1 MSNKKTEKVER
12 SYHFLIDKEKSESV
26 FTKRDVI
33 NATGWSPS
41 TVNTYIS
48 KKWERFLEKTDS
60 GYLARGVSE
69 FELDQYIRLMSQ
81 KDSLSNE
88 PKRPSLLP
96 EVERLV
102 IKSREA
108 AIHGLDSY
116 NRPVTIFRTEGL
128 TVMMVIAWRS
138 LFHAIFEK
146 RRVNYFYTKNEDGT
160 PVIIDGEEKAWDLS
174 RCVKKY
180 FGGATTPV
188 SANLEFII
196 GLRNRIEHRYVPT
209 LDLHVAGECQAL
221 VLNYDELLVEEFSD
235 YYALRESLVF
245 PIQTSNLRS
254 SEQLEAV
261 KRFQGKQYD
270 DLRDYL
276 DEYRSSLADEIYQDS
291 RYSFRVYLIPK
302 IGNHQSSSD
311 IAFEFVKYDP
321 SNPDDMAAL
330 EKQVTLIR
338 ERQVPVAN
346 AGMYKPSQVAKLVE
360 AKIGRSFSVYN
371 HTKAWKM
378 YEVRASGEDPKAC
391 NIKYCQFDTVHH
403 DYVYTQEWVDFLVRK
418 LGNEEEYNRLLAYKY
433 K

>member
-1 MSNKKTEKVER
+1 MSDKKTEKVES
-12 SYHFLIDKEKSESV
+12 SYHFLVEKEKAESV
-26 FTKRDVI
+26 FTKQEVI
-33 NATGWSPS
+33 KATGWSPS

-48 KKWERFLEKTDS
+48 KKWERFLEKKET
-60 GYLARGVSE
+60 GYLVRGVSE
-69 FELDQYIRLMSQ
+69 FELDEYIRLMSQ

-88 PKRPSLLP
+88 PKRPSLAT

-116 NRPVTIFRTEGL
+116 NRPITIFRTEGL

-138 LFHAIFEK
+138 LFHAIFE
-146 RRVNYFYTKNEDGT
+146 RQGIYYFYTNDDGT
-160 PVIIDGEEKAWDLS
+160 PVITDGEEKAWDLS
-174 RCVKKY
+174 KCVKEY
-180 FGGATTPV
+180 YGEATNPV
-188 SANLEFII
+188 KANLEFII
-196 GLRNRIEHRYVPT
+196 GLRNRIEHRYVPA

-254 SEQLEAV
+254 SEQLEAI

-270 DLRDYL
+270 ELRDYL
-276 DEYRSSLADEIYQDS
+276 EVYRSSLTDEIYQDPH
-291 RYSFRVYLIPK
+291 YSFRVYLIPK

-321 SNPDDMAAL
+321 LNPEDMRAL
-330 EKQVTLIR
+330 EKQVTLIK

-346 AGMYKPSQVAKLVE
+346 AGKYKPSQVALMVE
-360 AKIGRSFSVYN
+360 TQIGRPFSVYY

-378 YEVRASGEDPKAC
+378 YGVRESGENPKAC
-391 NIKYCQFDTVHH
+391 KIKYCQFDTVHR
-403 DYVYTQEWVDFLVRK
+403 DYIYTQEWINFLADK
-418 LGNEEEYNRLLAYKY
+418 LKNEEEYNRLLAYKD